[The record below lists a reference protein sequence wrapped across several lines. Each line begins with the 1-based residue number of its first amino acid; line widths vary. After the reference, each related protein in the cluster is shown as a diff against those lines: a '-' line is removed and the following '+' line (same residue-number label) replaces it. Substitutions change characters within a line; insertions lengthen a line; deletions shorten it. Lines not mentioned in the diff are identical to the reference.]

1 MRKLHAFRSCLLA
14 IAFAGTAV
22 FVCPPPQARAVP
34 PDPKAVYAFAEQKIY
49 GMTLTGVP
57 GSTATISGDPLGFS
71 VKMTS
76 AATADNFPGVV
87 AHNGGLDVPQ
97 SFISNGSVLAPVENY
112 IANTSFSSPTNERVL
127 TQVTPTIPGVAK
139 GFDTTDP
146 VAAFVP
152 GQNYARS
159 DAYVT
164 PYTDTT
170 NVSSPFSGTVP
181 SGAGWPAVGNPISTG
196 HIFAPV
202 GSGDTLS
209 IDSVAESLLTN
220 ADHNSIGSGVTDW
233 VVTGKFQIF
242 GNAGQQA
249 ALSLDFNVVERL
261 VVYSYNP
268 LVNISTAS
276 NTLAFDVLDSRG
288 RSVFGPFLGTNPSA
302 TRLLS
307 SPATGSETYNNNT
320 GIISHLY
327 PGPVLVNFQTKPL
340 DVGDYTFTIKG
351 TTTAYVS
358 AVPEPGTNLS
368 LAMAGAMGLVAYLRR
383 RKGAATIA

>member
-1 MRKLHAFRSCLLA
+1 MRKLDAFRSCLLA
-14 IAFAGTAV
+14 IPLAGTVV
-22 FVCPPPQARAVP
+22 FFSPPPQAQAI
-34 PDPKAVYAFAEQKIY
+34 DPQAVYAFAEQKIY

-57 GSTATISGDPLGFS
+57 GSTATVSGDPLGFS

-87 AHNGGLDVPQ
+87 AHNGGLDVLQ
-97 SFISNGSVLAPVENY
+97 SFISNGSVLPPVQNY
-112 IANTSFSSPTNERVL
+112 IANTPFSAPTNERVL
-127 TQVTPTIPGVAK
+127 TQLTPTIAGVAQ

-152 GQNYARS
+152 GQNYARA
-159 DAYVT
+159 DAYVA
-164 PYTDTT
+164 PYTDTA
-170 NVSSPFSGTVP
+170 NVNPPYSGTVP
-181 SGAGWPAVGNPISTG
+181 SGSGWPAAGTPISTG
-196 HIFAPV
+196 HLFAPV
-202 GSGDTLS
+202 GSADTLA

-220 ADHNSIGSGVTDW
+220 ADHDSIGSGVSDW
-233 VVTGKFQIF
+233 VVTGKFHIF

-249 ALSLDFNVVERL
+249 ALSLDFNLVERL
-261 VVYSYNP
+261 VVYSYSP

-276 NTLAFDVLDSRG
+276 NSLSFDVLDSHG
-288 RSVFGPFLGTNPSA
+288 RSVYGPFLGTNPSS

-340 DVGDYTFTIKG
+340 SVGDYTFTIKG

-368 LAMAGAMGLVAYLRR
+368 LGMAGAMGIVAYLRR
-383 RKGAATIA
+383 KKGAARIA